1 MFDWRNFDTD
11 RMLKRMCWV
20 GGIATVAVI
29 LMRVWLVPTAA
40 DWQTGLFDN
49 NYWVMGVML
58 VALAVLAV
66 LSFLSGPV
74 RREIGGRA
82 GVWVALAS
90 ILAGLVLAVTGGI
103 DLLRYYGVLPMD
115 MTNGAGSLLSLLE
128 HVFALLGGAA
138 LIRFGLALMSEGATR
153 RGIAQWSILA
163 PVMWMWFRLINYEM
177 SYASMVRIEDNF
189 FGFVMLILEM
199 LFLFRLARYAS
210 GIGRVSAGSVMW
222 NSMAAALF
230 AVSGPLTRVIMY
242 LLGDNMAYDAYYLAG
257 PVDMAMGVLALAVGI
272 ALVSGTPVDQSP
284 ASGASDE
291 RMEEDEAASV
301 SAESLLFGVEEDAP
315 ETAE

>member
-1 MFDWRNFDTD
+1 MEDWRNDSG
-11 RMLKRMCWV
+11 RRVLKGMCRL
-20 GGIATVAVI
+20 GIAATVAVI

-40 DWQTGLFDN
+40 DWQTGLFDT
-49 NYWVMGVML
+49 NYWVMGVMVLVL
-58 VALAVLAV
+58 VALAVMGRLA
-66 LSFLSGPV
+66 GPA
-74 RREIGGRA
+74 RREIGGRGA
-82 GVWVALAS
+82 LWVALAS
-90 ILAGLVLAVTGGI
+90 LLAGLVLAVTGGI
-103 DLLRYYGVLPMD
+103 ALLRYYGVLAADAAAARSVM
-115 MTNGAGSLLSLLE
+115 NLLE
-128 HVFALLGGAA
+128 NVFALLGGAA

-210 GIGRVSAGSVMW
+210 GIGRVSAGSMQW
-222 NSMAAALF
+222 YSMAAAVF
-230 AVSGPLTRVIMY
+230 AVSGPLTRVVMY

-257 PVDMAMGVLALAVGI
+257 PVDMAMGVLALVLSV
-272 ALVSGTPVDQSP
+272 ALVGGTVPVQPSV
-284 ASGASDE
+284 SDTPEE
-291 RMEEDEAASV
+291 RVEEDASAAA

-315 ETAE
+315 DTAE

>member
-1 MFDWRNFDTD
+1 
-11 RMLKRMCWV
+11 MCRLGV
-20 GGIATVAVI
+20 VATVAVI

-58 VALAVLAV
+58 LALVALAVMGRLA
-66 LSFLSGPV
+66 GPA
-74 RREIGGRA
+74 RREIGGRGA
-82 GVWVALAS
+82 LWVALAS
-90 ILAGLVLAVTGGI
+90 LLAGLVLAVTGGI
-103 DLLRYYGVLPMD
+103 ALLRYYGVLVADTVVERSVM
-115 MTNGAGSLLSLLE
+115 NLLE

-177 SYASMVRIEDNF
+177 SYASLVRIEDNF

-210 GIGRVSAGSVMW
+210 GIGRVSAGSMQW
-222 NSMAAALF
+222 YSMAAAVF

-257 PVDMAMGVLALAVGI
+257 PVDMAMGVLALVLGV
-272 ALVSGTPVDQSP
+272 ALVNGTVPIQPSV
-284 ASGASDE
+284 SDTPEE
-291 RMEEDEAASV
+291 RVEEDASAV
-301 SAESLLFGVEEDAP
+301 ASAESLLFGVEEDAP
-315 ETAE
+315 DTAE

>member
-40 DWQTGLFDN
+40 DWPTGLFDN

-58 VALAVLAV
+58 AALAVLAA
-66 LSFLSGPV
+66 LSFLSGPL

-90 ILAGLVLAVTGGI
+90 LLAGLVLAVKGGI
-103 DLLRYYGVLPMD
+103 DLLHYYGVLP
-115 MTNGAGSLLSLLE
+115 TSTIVTPSLLSLLE

-257 PVDMAMGVLALAVGI
+257 PVDMAMGVLALVVGI

-284 ASGASDE
+284 VSDAPAE
-291 RMEEDEAASV
+291 RMAEDASASV